1 MRKLF
6 SCCHWQAAYAILRNC
21 KFRYFTYMRKRVTS
35 IHPNS
40 LCVRPCGVNRTVS
53 CVCSSISLKKR
64 SCHTRRTC
72 CQGNLPAA
80 LMNRRT
86 RTVNSAV
93 GRRKT
98 EIKNTRISRRK
109 CASTFTKRRW
119 SLSENSFSGD
129 DYRLF

>member
-1 MRKLF
+1 MRRLF
-6 SCCHWQAAYAILRNC
+6 SCCHWLAAYDILRSC
-21 KFRYFTYMRKRVTS
+21 KYRYFTYMRKHVTS

-93 GRRKT
+93 GRMKT
-98 EIKNTRISRRK
+98 EIKTEDITNKVRQHFYEK
-109 CASTFTKRRW
+109 ASVVAGQTG
-119 SLSENSFSGD
+119 LSESD
-129 DYRLF
+129 RCLF